1 MDRGRNS
8 RSDDG
13 TCPWTGDEKGESG
26 GGRYVGKNFVFEDNF
41 LDFIS
46 ILFILEFKSIIKTII
61 KEEEENG

>member
-1 MDRGRNS
+1 M
-8 RSDDG
+8 
-13 TCPWTGDEKGESG
+13 
-26 GGRYVGKNFVFEDNF
+26 FEDNF